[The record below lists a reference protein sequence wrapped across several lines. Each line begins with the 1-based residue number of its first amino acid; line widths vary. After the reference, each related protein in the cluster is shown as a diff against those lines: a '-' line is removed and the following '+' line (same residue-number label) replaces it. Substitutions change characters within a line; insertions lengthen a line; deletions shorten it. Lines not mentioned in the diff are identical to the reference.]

1 MIGTKDLTIGNKVL
15 YKGKIAEIATIS
27 INGSVGIFKGEF
39 NSTIKPVSSEGIYPI
54 PISRETLLNIGFVE
68 DSRILQCEDEYSIYE
83 DEISITISRCAETNN
98 GKEYFC
104 RINFDKIPTVSG
116 FDINYLHE
124 FQNGYRLA
132 TGKDFYIEDEDIVIP

>member
-1 MIGTKDLTIGNKVL
+1 MIDTKDLQIGNKVL

-27 INGSVGIFKGEF
+27 INGSVGIFRGEF
-39 NSTIKPVSSEGIYPI
+39 NSIIKPVSSEDIYPI

-68 DSRILQCEDEYSIYE
+68 DSRILQCEDE
-83 DEISITISRCAETNN
+83 ISITISMCAETNN

-132 TGKDFYIEDEDIVIP
+132 TGKDFYLEDEDIVIP